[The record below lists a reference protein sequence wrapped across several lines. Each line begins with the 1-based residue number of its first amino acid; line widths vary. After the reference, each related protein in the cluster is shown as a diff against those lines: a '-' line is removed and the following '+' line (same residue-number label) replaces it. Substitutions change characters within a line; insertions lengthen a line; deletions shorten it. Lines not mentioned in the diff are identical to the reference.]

1 MNEIALKHSGA
12 AMTGADRDDTAGKSG
27 AAAKAKP
34 AAKSRV
40 QGKTDRERFVAL
52 AFCRADL
59 LLELDGNYNI
69 AFAAGVTPVLGATPE
84 TLLGSSFLDFV
95 GDEHK
100 TYARDLLTGGG
111 RNGRLEDV
119 VLDLKSTAGKRIPV
133 VFSGYRMP
141 DFEDHYFLALKV
153 EPVRKT
159 HVPAEDLIEDEW
171 SGVLERESFTRA
183 AVERIQDYDRTG
195 ARGQLTFVRLDNVKS
210 LTETLGASEKRNLM
224 TAVGSILKTHSLGG
238 STAGQLDAENFAY
251 VHGGD
256 VDPED
261 VNMKVEEAAQRLLGD
276 KAAEFGARSS
286 TLDADGAGLSEDQ
299 VARALVHT
307 MQQFCTGKA
316 RLPVEKL
323 SDALDD
329 MMQDTVETVKFI
341 KETTERCDF
350 DLVFMPICDLRLGRV
365 HHFEALSRFRDQT
378 RAKTTF
384 QIITLAEQLGLIV
397 DFDFAVVRQVMDILG
412 HMAKRGPLP
421 PVAVNLSS
429 LSLAQPQFVQRLI
442 QVLESR
448 RDMNRRVMF
457 ELTESA
463 EAEDLETL
471 NKVIQEIR
479 SRGFQFCLDDFGAG
493 AASFDYLNAL
503 DVDVVK
509 FDGPV
514 VRRAC
519 ASDKGRDMLSSMAKM
534 CSSAGVHTVAEMV
547 EDKDAANKL
556 FYCGIDYGQGWHF
569 GKPSPDPFTFADRF
583 IGAD

>member
-1 MNEIALKHSGA
+1 
-12 AMTGADRDDTAGKSG
+12 MTGADRDDTGQTGTK
-27 AAAKAKP
+27 AARAKLSV
-34 AAKSRV
+34 KSRT

-59 LLELDGNYNI
+59 LLELDGHYNI

-84 TLLGSSFLDFV
+84 TLKGSSFLDFV

-100 TYARDLLTGGG
+100 SYARDLLTGGG

-141 DFEDHYFLALKV
+141 DFDDHYFLAMKV

-159 HVPAEDLIEDEW
+159 HVAAEDLIEDEW
-171 SGVLERESFTRA
+171 SGVLERDSFARA

-195 ARGQLTFVRLDNVKS
+195 ANGQLTFVRLDNVKS

-224 TAVGSILKTHSLGG
+224 NAVGGILKTHSLGG
-238 STAGQLDAENFAY
+238 STAGQLDAENFVY
-251 VHGGD
+251 VHGD
-256 VDPED
+256 NVDPED
-261 VNMKVEEAAQRLLGD
+261 VNMKVEEAAQQLLGD

-341 KETTERCDF
+341 KDTTERCDF

-397 DFDFAVVRQVMDILG
+397 DFDFAVVRQAMDILG
-412 HMAKRGPLP
+412 HMSKRGPLP

-448 RDMNRRVMF
+448 RDMNRRIMF

-493 AASFDYLNAL
+493 SASFDYLNAL

-534 CSSAGVHTVAEMV
+534 CSSTGVHTVAEMV
-547 EDKDAANKL
+547 EDKDVANKL
-556 FYCGIDYGQGWHF
+556 LYCGIDYGQGWHF

-583 IGAD
+583 VGAD

>member
-1 MNEIALKHSGA
+1 MMGA
-12 AMTGADRDDTAGKSG
+12 KGTEPRKR
-27 AAAKAKP
+27 AAT
-34 AAKSRV
+34 
-40 QGKTDRERFVAL
+40 KTDRERFVAL

-59 LLELDGNYNI
+59 LLELDADYTI
-69 AFAAGVTPVLGATPE
+69 VFCAGVTPVLGASPE
-84 TLLGSSFLDFV
+84 TLKGKSFLEFV
-95 GDEHK
+95 GADHRA
-100 TYARDLLTGGG
+100 YARDLLAGGG
-111 RNGRLEDV
+111 RNGRIEDV
-119 VLDLKSTAGKRIPV
+119 VLDMAGPSGRRISI

-141 DFEDHYFLALKV
+141 DFDDHYFIALKV

-159 HVPAEDLIEDEW
+159 HVADEDLIKDEW
-171 SGVLERESFTRA
+171 SGLLERESFARA

-195 ARGQLTFVRLDNVKS
+195 ARGQLTFVRLDNIKS
-210 LTETLGASEKRNLM
+210 ATEALGASEKRNLM
-224 TAVGSILKTHSLGG
+224 QAVGNVLRSHSLGG
-238 STAGQLDAENFAY
+238 GTAGFLDDESFAY
-251 VHGGD
+251 VHGED
-256 VDPED
+256 VDPET
-261 VNMKVEEAAQRLLGD
+261 VNMQVEEVAQKYLGD
-276 KAAEFGARSS
+276 EGGMAARSS
-286 TLDADGAGLSEDQ
+286 TLEADGAGMSEDQ

-316 RLPVEKL
+316 RVPVEKL
-323 SDALDD
+323 SDALDEL
-329 MMQDTVETVKFI
+329 MHDTVETVKFI
-341 KETTERCDF
+341 KSTTERCDF

-384 QIITLAEQLGLIV
+384 QIITLAEELGLIV

-412 HMAKRGPLP
+412 HMAKRGTLP

-429 LSLAQPQFVQRLI
+429 LSLGNPQFVQRLI
-442 QVLESR
+442 AVLESR
-448 RDMNRRVMF
+448 RDLNRRMMF

-463 EAEDLETL
+463 DAEDLGGL

-479 SRGFQFCLDDFGAG
+479 SRGFKFCLDDFGAG

-534 CSSAGVHTVAEMV
+534 CSAAGVHTVAEMV
-547 EDKDAANKL
+547 EDKEAANKL

-569 GKPSPDPFTFADRF
+569 GKPNPDPFAFADRF
-583 IGAD
+583 IGAG

>member
-1 MNEIALKHSGA
+1 MRQGA
-12 AMTGADRDDTAGKSG
+12 AQVSGGRMAD
-27 AAAKAKP
+27 AKTNKP
-34 AAKSRV
+34 AATPAKQRS

-59 LLELDGNYNI
+59 LLELDGDYNI
-69 AFAAGVTPVLGATPE
+69 VFTAGVTPVLGATPE
-84 TLLGSSFLDFV
+84 KLQGSSFFDFV
-95 GDEHK
+95 GPEHK
-100 TYARDLLTGGG
+100 AYAADLLTGGG

-119 VLDLKSTAGKRIPV
+119 VLDLQSTTGKRIPV

-141 DFEDHYFLALKV
+141 DFDDHYFLALKV

-171 SGVLERESFTRA
+171 SGLLERESFTRA

-195 ARGQLTFVRLDNVKS
+195 AKGQLTFLRLDNVKS
-210 LTETLGASEKRNLM
+210 LAESLGASEKRNLLN
-224 TAVGSILKTHSLGG
+224 AVGNILKSHSLGG
-238 STAGQLDAENFAY
+238 STAGQLDSENFAY
-251 VHGGD
+251 VHGDD

-261 VNMKVEEAAQRLLGD
+261 VNMEVEEIAQQILGD
-276 KAAEFGARSS
+276 KAGDLGARSS

-316 RLPVEKL
+316 KVPIDKL
-323 SDALDD
+323 SDALDE

-341 KETTERCDF
+341 KDTTERCDF

-397 DFDFAVVRQVMDILG
+397 DFDFAVVRQVMEILG
-412 HMAKRGPLP
+412 HMSRRGPLP

-429 LSLAQPQFVQRLI
+429 LSLAEPQFVERLI
-442 QVLESR
+442 GILETR
-448 RDMNRRVMF
+448 QDMNRRVMF

-463 EAEDLETL
+463 EAEDLESL

-503 DVDVVK
+503 DIDVVK

-534 CSSAGVHTVAEMV
+534 CSGNGVHTVAEMV
-547 EDKDAANKL
+547 EDEEAANKL

-569 GKPSPDPFTFADRF
+569 GKPNTDPFAFAERF
-583 IGAD
+583 VGAE

>member
-1 MNEIALKHSGA
+1 MSELALEQAGDAMGGANSGN
-12 AMTGADRDDTAGKSG
+12 
-27 AAAKAKP
+27 AAKQPKP
-34 AAKSRV
+34 AAKSRA

-59 LLELDGNYNI
+59 LLELDGNYDI
-69 AFAAGVTPVLGATPE
+69 VFTAGVTPVLGVTPE
-84 TLLGSSFLDFV
+84 KLQGSSFLNFV

-100 TYARDLLTGGG
+100 AYVRDLLGGGG

-119 VLDLKSTAGKRIPV
+119 VLDLQSTTGKRVPV

-141 DFEDHYFLALKV
+141 DFDDHYFLALKV

-159 HVPAEDLIEDEW
+159 HVAPEDLIEDEW

-195 ARGQLTFVRLDNVKS
+195 AKGQVTFVRLDNVQS
-210 LTETLGASEKRNLM
+210 LTETLGASEKRDLM
-224 TAVGSILKTHSLGG
+224 SAVGNILKSHSLGG
-238 STAGQLDAENFAY
+238 STAGQLDAQNFAY
-251 VHGGD
+251 VHGAD

-261 VNMKVEEAAQRLLGD
+261 VNLKVEEVAQQLLGE
-276 KAAEFGARSS
+276 KATDLGARSS

-307 MQQFCTGKA
+307 MQEFCTGKA
-316 RLPVEKL
+316 KVPVEKL
-323 SDALDD
+323 SDALDE
-329 MMQDTVETVKFI
+329 MMQDTVETVKYI
-341 KETTERCDF
+341 KDTTERCDF

-365 HHFEALSRFRDQT
+365 HHFEALSRFRDQA

-412 HMAKRGPLP
+412 HMSKRGTLP

-429 LSLAQPQFVQRLI
+429 LSLAEPQFVERLI
-442 QVLESR
+442 GILETR
-448 RDMNRRVMF
+448 QDMNRKVMF

-463 EAEDLETL
+463 EADDLESL

-493 AASFDYLNAL
+493 SASFDYLNAL

-547 EDKDAANKL
+547 EDQEAANKL

-569 GKPSPDPFTFADRF
+569 GKPNPDPFAFADRF
-583 IGAD
+583 IGAE

>member
-1 MNEIALKHSGA
+1 MNELAGNLPGDAMSGGKTENSA
-12 AMTGADRDDTAGKSG
+12 DTAKKS
-27 AAAKAKP
+27 KKP
-34 AAKSRV
+34 AASRA

-59 LLELDGNYNI
+59 LLELDGNYDI
-69 AFAAGVTPVLGATPE
+69 VFTAGVTPMLGGRPE
-84 TLLGSSFLDFV
+84 TLQGSSFLDFV
-95 GDEHK
+95 GEDHK
-100 TYARDLLTGGG
+100 AYVQDLLAGGG
-111 RNGRLEDV
+111 RNGRIEDV
-119 VLDLKSTAGKRIPV
+119 VLDLQSTTGARIPV

-141 DFEDHYFLALKV
+141 DFDDHYFLAVKV

-159 HVPAEDLIEDEW
+159 HVAAEDLIEDEW

-195 ARGQLTFVRLDNVKS
+195 AKGQVTFVRLGNVEA
-210 LTETLGASEKRNLM
+210 LTETLGASEKRGLM
-224 TAVGSILKTHSLGG
+224 NAVGNILKSHSLGG

-251 VHGGD
+251 VHGAD
-256 VDPED
+256 IDPED
-261 VNMKVEEAAQRLLGD
+261 VNIKVEEMAQQILGD
-276 KAAEFGARSS
+276 KASDFEARSS

-307 MQQFCTGKA
+307 MQQFCTGKVKV
-316 RLPVEKL
+316 PVEKL

-341 KETTERCDF
+341 KDTTERCDF

-365 HHFEALSRFRDQT
+365 HHFEALSRFRDQA

-412 HMAKRGPLP
+412 HMSKRGTLP

-429 LSLAQPQFVQRLI
+429 LSLAQPQFVERLVG
-442 QVLESR
+442 VLESR
-448 RDMNRRVMF
+448 RDMNRRVLF

-463 EAEDLETL
+463 EAEDLESL
-471 NKVIQEIR
+471 NNVIQEIR

-519 ASDKGRDMLSSMAKM
+519 ASDKGRDMLASMAKM

-547 EDKDAANKL
+547 EDQEAANKL

-569 GKPSPDPFTFADRF
+569 GKPNPDPFAFQDRF
-583 IGAD
+583 VGAE

>member
-1 MNEIALKHSGA
+1 
-12 AMTGADRDDTAGKSG
+12 
-27 AAAKAKP
+27 
-34 AAKSRV
+34 
-40 QGKTDRERFVAL
+40 
-52 AFCRADL
+52 
-59 LLELDGNYNI
+59 
-69 AFAAGVTPVLGATPE
+69 
-84 TLLGSSFLDFV
+84 
-95 GDEHK
+95 
-100 TYARDLLTGGG
+100 
-111 RNGRLEDV
+111 
-119 VLDLKSTAGKRIPV
+119 
-133 VFSGYRMP
+133 
-141 DFEDHYFLALKV
+141 
-153 EPVRKT
+153 
-159 HVPAEDLIEDEW
+159 
-171 SGVLERESFTRA
+171 
-183 AVERIQDYDRTG
+183 
-195 ARGQLTFVRLDNVKS
+195 
-210 LTETLGASEKRNLM
+210 
-224 TAVGSILKTHSLGG
+224 
-238 STAGQLDAENFAY
+238 
-251 VHGGD
+251 
-256 VDPED
+256 
-261 VNMKVEEAAQRLLGD
+261 
-276 KAAEFGARSS
+276 
-286 TLDADGAGLSEDQ
+286 
-299 VARALVHT
+299 LVHT

-329 MMQDTVETVKFI
+329 MMQDTVDTVKFI
-341 KETTERCDF
+341 KDTTERCDF

-429 LSLAQPQFVQRLI
+429 LSLAQPQFVQRLL

-448 RDMNRRVMF
+448 SDMNRRVMF

-493 AASFDYLNAL
+493 SASFDYLNAL

-547 EDKDAANKL
+547 EDKEAANKL

>member
-1 MNEIALKHSGA
+1 MSELALKQAGDAMGGANSGN
-12 AMTGADRDDTAGKSG
+12 
-27 AAAKAKP
+27 AAKQPKP
-34 AAKSRV
+34 AAKSRA

-59 LLELDGNYNI
+59 LLELDGNYDI
-69 AFAAGVTPVLGATPE
+69 VFTAGVTPVLGATPE
-84 TLLGSSFLDFV
+84 KLQGSSFLNFV

-100 TYARDLLTGGG
+100 AYVRDLLGGGG

-119 VLDLKSTAGKRIPV
+119 VLDLQSTTGKRVPV

-141 DFEDHYFLALKV
+141 DFDDHYFLALKV

-159 HVPAEDLIEDEW
+159 HVAPEDLIEDEW

-195 ARGQLTFVRLDNVKS
+195 AKGQVTFVRLDNVQS
-210 LTETLGASEKRNLM
+210 LTDTLGASEKRNLM
-224 TAVGSILKTHSLGG
+224 TAVGNILKSHSLGG
-238 STAGQLDAENFAY
+238 STAGQLDAQNFAY
-251 VHGGD
+251 VHGAD
-256 VDPED
+256 IDPED
-261 VNMKVEEAAQRLLGD
+261 VNLKVEEMAQQILGE
-276 KAAEFGARSS
+276 KASDLGARSS

-307 MQQFCTGKA
+307 MQEFCTGKA
-316 RLPVEKL
+316 KVPVEKL
-323 SDALDD
+323 SDALDE
-329 MMQDTVETVKFI
+329 MMQDTVETVKYI
-341 KETTERCDF
+341 KDTTERCDF

-365 HHFEALSRFRDQT
+365 HHFEALSRFRDQA

-412 HMAKRGPLP
+412 HMSKRGTLP

-429 LSLAQPQFVQRLI
+429 LSLAEPQFVERLI
-442 QVLESR
+442 GILETR
-448 RDMNRRVMF
+448 QDMNRKVMF

-463 EAEDLETL
+463 EADDLESL

-493 AASFDYLNAL
+493 SASFDYLNAL

-547 EDKDAANKL
+547 EDQEAANKL

-569 GKPSPDPFTFADRF
+569 GKPNPDPFAFADRF
-583 IGAD
+583 IGAE

>member
-1 MNEIALKHSGA
+1 MSELAFKQLGDAMGGANSGN
-12 AMTGADRDDTAGKSG
+12 
-27 AAAKAKP
+27 AAKQPKP
-34 AAKSRV
+34 AAKSRA

-59 LLELDGNYNI
+59 LLELDGNYDI
-69 AFAAGVTPVLGATPE
+69 VFTAGVTPVLGATPE
-84 TLLGSSFLDFV
+84 KLQGSSFLNFV

-100 TYARDLLTGGG
+100 AYVRDLLGGGG

-119 VLDLKSTAGKRIPV
+119 VLDLQSTTGKRVPV

-141 DFEDHYFLALKV
+141 DFDDHYFLALKV

-159 HVPAEDLIEDEW
+159 HVAPEDLIEDEW

-195 ARGQLTFVRLDNVKS
+195 AKGQVTFVRLDNVQS
-210 LTETLGASEKRNLM
+210 LTETLGASEKRDLM
-224 TAVGSILKTHSLGG
+224 SAVGNILKSHSLGG
-238 STAGQLDAENFAY
+238 STAGQLDAQNFAY
-251 VHGGD
+251 VHGAD
-256 VDPED
+256 IDPED
-261 VNMKVEEAAQRLLGD
+261 VNLKVEEVAQQLLGE
-276 KAAEFGARSS
+276 KAQDLGARSS

-307 MQQFCTGKA
+307 MQEFCTGKA
-316 RLPVEKL
+316 KVPVEKL
-323 SDALDD
+323 SDALDE
-329 MMQDTVETVKFI
+329 MMQDTVETVKYI
-341 KETTERCDF
+341 KDTTERCDF

-365 HHFEALSRFRDQT
+365 HHFEALSRFRDQA

-412 HMAKRGPLP
+412 HMSKRGTLP

-429 LSLAQPQFVQRLI
+429 LSLAEPQFVERLI
-442 QVLESR
+442 GILETR
-448 RDMNRRVMF
+448 QDMNRKVMF

-463 EAEDLETL
+463 EADDLDSL

-493 AASFDYLNAL
+493 SASFDYLNAL

-547 EDKDAANKL
+547 EDQDAANKL

-569 GKPSPDPFTFADRF
+569 GKPNADPFAFADRF
-583 IGAD
+583 IGAE